1 MVLATAMVIVMIMT
15 RIVEMM
21 EMMVEVEMMV
31 EEEMTVEV
39 EISVV
44 PTLETTEEMSE
55 IGMNTEIEGVVKI
68 LSSFLWLPLRIHVV
82 LIAPAF
88 V

>member
-1 MVLATAMVIVMIMT
+1 MVIVMIMT

-21 EMMVEVEMMV
+21 EMMVEVETTVEVEMMV
-31 EEEMTVEV
+31 EEEMTVDV

>member
-1 MVLATAMVIVMIMT
+1 MIVMVMT

-21 EMMVEVEMMV
+21 EMMEMMV
-31 EEEMTVEV
+31 EV
-39 EISVV
+39 EICVV

-55 IGMNTEIEGVVKI
+55 IGMNTEIEGVVWS
-68 LSSFLWLPLRIHVV
+68 LSSFLWLPSRIHVV
-82 LIAPAF
+82 LIPPAF